1 MLSCLVYLHTEPR
14 SAESYP
20 RPLALFTPS
29 FEESFER
36 SLEGLVVPQSLSPV
50 LLTADRCPR
59 TCPDPVGVTA
69 PYLPKL
75 FRINT
80 CKSLS
85 KQAALTLFRS
95 HTYEKQGGRGVL
107 WLTNTLLGLG
117 GQSGCLACPPRVFEQ
132 ARCNPA
138 RARRVLGLNRVLAV
152 HFLLGWLVLSNATG
166 QAAARKARMP
176 ASVLRGQNAEACHCG
191 ATRNEISSCR
201 PPCATARTG
210 WESLRSLSRFD
221 KCCC

>member
-29 FEESFER
+29 FEESFDR
-36 SLEGLVVPQSLSPV
+36 SLEGLVVPQSPSPD
-50 LLTADRCPR
+50 LLPADRSAR
-59 TCPDPVGVTA
+59 TCLGTVEVSAYYPPN
-69 PYLPKL
+69 L

-152 HFLLGWLVLSNATG
+152 HFFAGLAGVVERNGAGSRAQSTKCLPLYCVGKTRELATVCALEMKF
-166 QAAARKARMP
+166 QAAAQRA
-176 ASVLRGQNAEACHCG
+176 
-191 ATRNEISSCR
+191 
-201 PPCATARTG
+201 
-210 WESLRSLSRFD
+210 
-221 KCCC
+221 